1 LENGKYLK
9 NNSFPEKFNLD
20 DIDVIF
26 LDIYLKEENGF
37 NILLYMTKNYPDIYV
52 IIVSGENKRST
63 VAQAVE
69 YGAKDFLA
77 KPFDNEI
84 VLKKLQKYFDKNNT
98 LRENN
103 NLIKERNI
111 EISSFNT
118 NLNIELN
125 RSLRSGL
132 PVSFLKVEFNHIN
145 NNDAILEIKNNITT
159 SIRDIDQIYFLD
171 SKKLCFLL
179 PLTDKE
185 GRKVFRDKIEKI
197 ILKEENKKDLENNE
211 EILINDITFPDDIIE
226 EDSSNL
232 DYSKQNFYKK
242 KIMNKLAINTDKYD
256 NRSITYPILFI
267 IKKGSDLFDFIKKKN
282 FYICFAFNFNFYF
295 PGSSFC
301 SRHHN

>member
-1 LENGKYLK
+1 MANILIIDDSALIRKRIKNVLAYDNHKVFELENGKLLK
-9 NNSFPEKFNLD
+9 NNSFPDEFTLD
-20 DIDVIF
+20 DIDVMF
-26 LDIYLKEENGF
+26 LDIYLKNENGF
-37 NILLYMTKNYPDIYV
+37 DILLYMTKNYSHVYV

-63 VAQAVE
+63 VAKAVE

-84 VLKKLQKYFDKNNT
+84 VLKKLQKYFDKKNS
-98 LRENN
+98 LGEKE
-103 NLIKERNI
+103 NLINGLNNETNA
-111 EISSFNT
+111 FNT
-118 NLNIELN
+118 NLNMELN

-132 PVSFLKVEFNHIN
+132 PVSFLKVGFNHIKDDN
-145 NNDAILEIKNNITT
+145 SILEIKNNITT

-226 EDSSNL
+226 EDPSNL
-232 DYSKQNFYKK
+232 DYSKQKHYKK
-242 KIMNKLAINTDKYD
+242 KVMSKLAISVQN
-256 NRSITYPILFI
+256 
-267 IKKGSDLFDFIKKKN
+267 
-282 FYICFAFNFNFYF
+282 
-295 PGSSFC
+295 
-301 SRHHN
+301 